1 MSESTMNSW
10 PPILVPIITSFKDNG
25 AIFSDG
31 TKNVISFLYEHGIT
45 GVWLLGSYGSFPLLT
60 NPERLAITTVALKH
74 AKSLGMT
81 TIVNVGTP
89 STALSIELARHAE
102 NEGAD
107 AVAAVVP
114 FYYAS
119 THYRS
124 ENHLA
129 FFEEIVKS
137 VNIPVIFYN
146 NADATGFSPP
156 TTFIQQLAEAGV
168 AGLKDKGNLAA
179 MSERCQAIRANNSE
193 AIYLSGTTSVH
204 LQGYLVGANGV
215 TSGTALATPTL
226 VTSLQ
231 DALEQDNMQEAM
243 RLQNLILKVRIAMGR
258 YAGRAVS
265 AYDALEKFGVEAGT
279 CRSPWLRLS
288 SQQAQE
294 VIQEIDAIAAAL

>member
-1 MSESTMNSW
+1 MNRW
-10 PPILVPIITSFKDNG
+10 PPILVPIITSFQDNG

-31 TKNVISFLYEHGIT
+31 MKNVISFLYEHGIT
-45 GVWLLGSYGSFPLLT
+45 GIWLLGSYGSFPLLT
-60 NPERLAITTVALKH
+60 NQERIVITTAALKH

-107 AVAAVVP
+107 AVASVVP

-119 THYRS
+119 THYRPK
-124 ENHLA
+124 NHLA
-129 FFEEIVKS
+129 FFEAIVKS

-156 TTFIQQLAEAGV
+156 TAFIQQLTETGV
-168 AGLKDKGNLAA
+168 AGLKDKGDFAA
-179 MSERCQAIRANNSE
+179 MSERCQAIRATNPD
-193 AIYLSGTTSVH
+193 AIYLSGATSVH

-215 TSGTALATPTL
+215 TSGTALATPAL

-231 DALEQDNMQEAM
+231 KALEQGNIQEAT

-258 YAGRAVS
+258 YAGRAVT
-265 AYDALEKFGVEAGT
+265 AYDALDNFGVAAGT

-288 SQQAQE
+288 PQQAQE

>member
-1 MSESTMNSW
+1 MNTW

-31 TKNVISFLYEHGIT
+31 TKNVITFLHEHGIS

-60 NPERLAITTVALKH
+60 SPERLTIAQTALKH
-74 AKSLGMT
+74 TKNLGMT

-119 THYRS
+119 THYRPQ
-124 ENHLA
+124 NHLA
-129 FFEEIVKS
+129 FFEAIVKS

-156 TTFIQQLAEAGV
+156 TAFIRQLAETGV
-168 AGLKDKGNLAA
+168 AGLKDKGDFAA
-179 MSERCQAIRANNSE
+179 MSERCQAIRSSNPD
-193 AIYLSGTTSVH
+193 AIYLSGATSVH

-215 TSGTALATPTL
+215 TSGTALAAPTL
-226 VTSLQ
+226 VLSLQ
-231 DALEQDNMQEAM
+231 NALEQGNIQEAT
-243 RLQNLILKVRIAMGR
+243 RLQNLILRVRIAMGR

-265 AYDALEKFGVEAGT
+265 AYDALEKYGVEAGT

-288 SQQAQE
+288 PQE
-294 VIQEIDAIAAAL
+294 AKEVTEEIDAIAAAL